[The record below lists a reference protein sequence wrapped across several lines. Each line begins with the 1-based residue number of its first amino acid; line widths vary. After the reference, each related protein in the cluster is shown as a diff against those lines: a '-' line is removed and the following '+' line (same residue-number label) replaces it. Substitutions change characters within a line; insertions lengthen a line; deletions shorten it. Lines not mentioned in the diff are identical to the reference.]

1 MGNLNPDE
9 YELPRLSTRLMMSP
23 TTNRRLS
30 NNSTSLNILF
40 SISTGIKYALKTE
53 SIQYSTKKT
62 K

>member
-40 SISTGIKYALKTE
+40 SISTGIKYALKT
-53 SIQYSTKKT
+53 YK
-62 K
+62 